1 MDMRKKRQR
10 RSSIGALLRWFAL
23 SLLVAST
30 HAFAQTG
37 GTVTYVY
44 TDPQGTPLAETD
56 ASGNITA
63 TFEYTPYGTYTPQG
77 TSAPGPTPK
86 GPGYTG
92 HVNDPETN
100 LVYMQARYYDPTTG
114 HFLSTDPVPSQ
125 EGDALNFNRYAYV
138 ENNPI
143 SGIDPTGKYNEHLS
157 GDQIACEVYQHSGC
171 GTSNSGGGGSTNSV
185 TSNAVFTSSN
195 QRVGGASGGN
205 IVNQLDIGND
215 AHSTL
220 QDIALATSPFYFAET
235 TRDPDGVYFG
245 GRPDLGNVELHSL
258 WEIKPIGN
266 TGGVAQLFGYIAM
279 SGFTYAPGK
288 LPDFFMGN
296 REFTAQGMLATYTY
310 HYSPTGV
317 IYYTYKLKQNYQ
329 YRYNF
334 FPRVNRNAVGAAA
347 VMDIL
352 KGIVTS
358 PGVPVP
364 VVP

>member
-1 MDMRKKRQR
+1 MDTHKKRQVR
-10 RSSIGALLRWFAL
+10 GPIGALLRWFAL
-23 SLLVAST
+23 SLLFAGT

-56 ASGNITA
+56 ANGNITA
-63 TFEYTPYGTYTPQG
+63 TFEYTPYGTYAPQG
-77 TSAPGPTPK
+77 TSTPGAAPK

-92 HVNDPETN
+92 HVNDSETN
-100 LVYMQARYYDPTTG
+100 LVYMQARYYDPVTG
-114 HFLSTDPVPSQ
+114 QFLSTDPVPSK

-143 SGIDPTGKYNEHLS
+143 NGIDPTGKYTDHLS
-157 GDQIACEVYQHSGC
+157 GDQISCEIYQHNGC
-171 GTSNSGGGGSTNSV
+171 GTSRSGGDGGANGV
-185 TSNAVFTSSN
+185 ASNVILRSSN
-195 QRVGGASGGN
+195 QGGGTSGGN
-205 IVNQLDIGND
+205 VVNQFDIGND

-220 QDIALATSPFYFAET
+220 QTIALSSSPFYFAET
-235 TRDPDGVYFG
+235 NRDPDGVYFG
-245 GRPDLGNVELHSL
+245 GRPDLGNIDLHYL

-279 SGFTYAPGK
+279 SKFTYAPGQ
-288 LPDFFMGN
+288 LPDFFLGN
-296 REFTAQGMLATYTY
+296 REFTAQGVFATYTY
-310 HYSPTGV
+310 HYTPTGV

-329 YRYNF
+329 YKYNF
-334 FPRVNRNAVGAAA
+334 FPRLNPRAVGAAA

-352 KGIVTS
+352 RGIVTS
-358 PGVPVP
+358 PGPVP